1 VVVWG
6 LCNEVDG
13 QHSPARQFAKH
24 LLEEAKRL
32 DPNRLCSYASN
43 SLIETPE
50 RDVAGLMDFIEV
62 NEYFGTWV
70 PQSPEALA
78 LHLDSLHAAFPGKP
92 IVISEYGYCACT
104 PDRPEGD
111 RHRVETLRSHD
122 ALFRSREFIA
132 GAIFFCYNDYRS
144 QVGVT
149 GVGALR
155 QNVHGVVDLFG
166 RRKPSYA
173 VLREEC
179 SPIESLTAGNG
190 GNAFQLRIRT
200 RQDIPMYTLRGYKV
214 RGICY
219 GEGDVPV
226 ERQEVALPEMVSSG
240 EIAVELKFNRTGVPW
255 HVTFDVLRPT
265 GFSAYS
271 RDWKP

>member
-1 VVVWG
+1 
-6 LCNEVDG
+6 
-13 QHSPARQFAKH
+13 
-24 LLEEAKRL
+24 LEEAKKL
-32 DPNRLCSYASN
+32 DSNRLCSYASN

-78 LHLDSLHAAFPGKP
+78 LHLEDLHAAFPGKP
-92 IVISEYGYCACT
+92 ILISEYGYCACT

-111 RHRVETLRSHD
+111 QHRVETLRSHD
-122 ALFRSREFIA
+122 ALFRSKEFIA
-132 GAIFFCYNDYRS
+132 GSIFFCYNDYRS
-144 QVGVT
+144 HVGPT
-149 GVGALR
+149 GAGALR

-179 SPIESLTAGNG
+179 SPIESLVAENR
-190 GNAFQLRIRT
+190 GNAFQLRLRT
-200 RQDIPMYTLRGYKV
+200 RQDIPMYTLHGYKV
-214 RGICY
+214 RGILY
-219 GEGDVPV
+219 GEGDVPM
-226 ERQEVALPEMVSSG
+226 ERQEAALPEIVPG
-240 EIAVELKFNRTGVPW
+240 GQITIDLKFSQSGVPV
-255 HVTFDVLRPT
+255 HVTFDVVRPT

-271 RDWKP
+271 RDWKA

>member
-1 VVVWG
+1 M
-6 LCNEVDG
+6 
-13 QHSPARQFAKH
+13 
-24 LLEEAKRL
+24 LEEAKRL

-43 SLIETPE
+43 SLNETPE
-50 RDVAGLMDFIEV
+50 RDAAGLMDFIEV

-70 PQSPEALA
+70 LGSTEALA
-78 LHLDSLHAAFPGKP
+78 KHRDGLHAAFPGKP
-92 IVISEYGYCACT
+92 ILISEYGYCACT

-111 RHRVETLRSHD
+111 QHRVETLRSHD
-122 ALFRSREFIA
+122 SLFRAKEFIA

-144 QVGVT
+144 HIGPT

-173 VLREEC
+173 VLREES
-179 SPIESLTAGNG
+179 SPIESLTAENR
-190 GNAFQLRIRT
+190 GNAFQLRLRT
-200 RQDIPMYTLRGYKV
+200 RQDIPMYTLRDYKV
-214 RGICY
+214 RGIFY
-219 GEGDVPV
+219 GEGDIAV
-226 ERQEVALPEMVSSG
+226 EQQEAALPEIVPGG
-240 EIAVELKFNRTGVPW
+240 EITVELKFSRAGVPW
-255 HVTFDVLRPT
+255 HVTFEVLRPT